1 MVNLPAKLT
10 IPKGLGFLFPVAIA
24 AIALISVILLQLY
37 APGGLKVSDAL
48 ATDPASL
55 SVEEAKKADQ
65 QEATRL
71 QLLKQLP
78 ALGYNNLIADWT
90 FLNFLQYFGD
100 DVAREKT
107 NYELLDD
114 YFDVIT
120 TFDPLW
126 LEMYPFLSTSV
137 SFYQAKPA
145 VADRLME
152 RGTKALSPEI
162 NPKAWQIWRLR
173 GIDQLLLLGDT
184 KASIASH
191 EMAAKWAENTPDQDV
206 ITPRFREFAE
216 TLRKNPDNTMIR
228 IQTWLTVYASTTDKV
243 VRKRAIQELLA
254 LGVKIQTNE
263 NGEEVFI
270 IPEEKPKK
278 K

>member
-1 MVNLPAKLT
+1 MINLPAKLT
-10 IPKGLGFLFPVAIA
+10 IPKGFGFLFPVAIA
-24 AIALISVILLQLY
+24 LIALISIILLQLY
-37 APGGLKVSDAL
+37 VPGGLKGSDPLTSDA
-48 ATDPASL
+48 ASL

-71 QLLKQLP
+71 QLLKKLP

-100 DVAREKT
+100 DPAREKT

-126 LEMYPFLSTSV
+126 LDMYPFLSTSV
-137 SFYQAKPA
+137 SFYQAKPD

-152 RGTKALSPEI
+152 RGTKAFSPEI

-184 KASIASH
+184 KASITSH
-191 EMAAKWAENTPDQDV
+191 EMAAKWAEGTPDQDI
-206 ITPRFREFAE
+206 ITPRFRQFAE
-216 TLRKNPDNTMIR
+216 ILRKNPDNTMIR
-228 IQTWLTVYASTTDKV
+228 IQTWMTVYGATSDKV

-254 LGVKIQTNE
+254 LGVKIKTNDK
-263 NGEEVFI
+263 GEEVFT